1 MKKKVKIIILILIIV
16 GILCG
21 SLALIFRKQNTL
33 ISKEESYT
41 MLQGYEECISA
52 FKILYN
58 GNYVEDISKMNVY
71 GTEYSQKLNYVS
83 VGTKIDNQVIY
94 CLYKCD
100 TQEFTYKYNWANFQ
114 EQIGNKDNEEISF
127 SKPEIDY
134 MIECAQGTATK
145 DSFNKMVI
153 TSIDKDIKY
162 LRTIYE
168 DINDIFADY
177 YTMGN
182 TLNVMISKY
191 YKSNSL
197 LPNSSSNLY
206 ESLQLRKRI
215 DEEMNYISNK
225 DLIELYASYKELS
238 NVVTNY
244 PEGYSY
250 ATYLPSMREKYE
262 KCSEL
267 LTKVQLNYK

>member
-1 MKKKVKIIILILIIV
+1 MKKKVKIIILVLIIAGV
-16 GILCG
+16 LCG
-21 SLALIFRKQNTL
+21 SLAFVFRKPNTL

-41 MLQGYEECISA
+41 MLPGYEECISA
-52 FKILYN
+52 LKILYN
-58 GNYVEDISKMNVY
+58 GNYVEDISKMNIY

-83 VGTKIDNQVIY
+83 IDTKIDNQLIF
-94 CLYKCD
+94 CLYKID
-100 TQEFTYKYNWANFQ
+100 TQEFTYKYNWSNFRDEIANK
-114 EQIGNKDNEEISF
+114 ENEKIKF
-127 SKPEIDY
+127 SKQEINY

-162 LRTIYE
+162 LKTIYE

-197 LPNSSSNLY
+197 LSTFSSNLY

-225 DLIELYASYKELS
+225 DLIELYASYRELS

>member
-1 MKKKVKIIILILIIV
+1 MKKKVKIIILVLIIAGV
-16 GILCG
+16 LCG
-21 SLALIFRKQNTL
+21 SLAFVFRKPNTL

-41 MLQGYEECISA
+41 MLPGYEECISA
-52 FKILYN
+52 LKILYN
-58 GNYVEDISKMNVY
+58 GNYVEDISKMNIY

-83 VGTKIDNQVIY
+83 IDTKIDNQLIF
-94 CLYKCD
+94 CLYKID
-100 TQEFTYKYNWANFQ
+100 TQEFTYKYNWSNFRDEIANK
-114 EQIGNKDNEEISF
+114 ENEKIKF
-127 SKPEIDY
+127 SKQEINY

-162 LRTIYE
+162 LKTIYE

-197 LPNSSSNLY
+197 LSTFSSNLY

-225 DLIELYASYKELS
+225 DLIELYASYRELS

-244 PEGYSY
+244 PDGYSY

>member
-1 MKKKVKIIILILIIV
+1 M
-16 GILCG
+16 
-21 SLALIFRKQNTL
+21 
-33 ISKEESYT
+33 
-41 MLQGYEECISA
+41 
-52 FKILYN
+52 KIL
-58 GNYVEDISKMNVY
+58 
-71 GTEYSQKLNYVS
+71 T
-83 VGTKIDNQVIY
+83 
-94 CLYKCD
+94 
-100 TQEFTYKYNWANFQ
+100 
-114 EQIGNKDNEEISF
+114 
-127 SKPEIDY
+127 
-134 MIECAQGTATK
+134 
-145 DSFNKMVI
+145 
-153 TSIDKDIKY
+153 
-162 LRTIYE
+162 
-168 DINDIFADY
+168 DIFADY